1 MLRTFLRRLF
11 HGKPPMLPI
20 GSPAPSFSLLDH
32 TGATV
37 DSQSLA
43 GHRYVLW
50 FYPMADTP
58 G

>member
-11 HGKPPMLPI
+11 QGKPTMLTP
-20 GSPAPSFSLLDH
+20 GATAPTFSLLDH

-37 DSQSLA
+37 QSQDLS
-43 GHRYVLW
+43 GQRYVLW
-50 FYPMADTP
+50 FYPVADTP